1 MTVECNNIRF
11 DICINERIC
20 WEIRQLAEGLKVR
33 SGFRVSCIFRIEE
46 NIRAEEYRL

>member
-11 DICINERIC
+11 DICINRAD
-20 WEIRQLAEGLKVR
+20 LLGDPAVAEGLKVR
-33 SGFRVSCIFRIEE
+33 AASVSCIFRIEE